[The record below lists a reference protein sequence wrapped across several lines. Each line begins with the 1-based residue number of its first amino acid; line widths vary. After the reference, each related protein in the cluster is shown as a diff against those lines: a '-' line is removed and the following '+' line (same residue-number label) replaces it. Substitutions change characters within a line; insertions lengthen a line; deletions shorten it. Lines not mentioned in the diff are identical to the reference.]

1 MDGRRGWP
9 AVLAGVYAVA
19 VLATA
24 VWVGA
29 ATSEDGS
36 FAGIWLI
43 ALTLPGSVPVLLLP
57 GEGTV
62 VLVLLA
68 VVGLLQALGTWWLL
82 TRFRLRRRAAT
93 ASR

>member
-1 MDGRRGWP
+1 MDARRGRP
-9 AVLAGVYAVA
+9 AVVAGVYAVA

-57 GEGTV
+57 GEGAV

-82 TRFRLRRRAAT
+82 ERLRRRAAT
-93 ASR
+93 AHR